1 MEQSDEELARIL
13 QEQEYE
19 AAAGPTNNPR
29 SGTSTSPITLV
40 DDDGDDSATDLGLD
54 IDSPFKDLHSL
65 FLAFNDQYF
74 ESKLSACEVRWSP
87 RMTRC
92 AGLCLY
98 QSKAQYCSIRL
109 SEPLLKFR
117 PESDYI
123 DTLLHEMIHAYL
135 FVTKAIQDHDG
146 HGADF
151 QYHMNRIN
159 KAAGTTISIYHTFH
173 DEVRY
178 YQTHV
183 WKCNGPCQH
192 QPPYYGI
199 VKRSMN
205 RPPQPADRWFAEHEA
220 TCGGTYTKISAPEP
234 TKKKSSTKSQK
245 NGKVE
250 SEADMQ
256 SKEKSFMDNFFSV
269 SKTSSSSSST
279 SSPLSTSSS
288 LPSSRPSTT
297 LTTGQSTESS
307 SSSSSRP
314 NPSTASES
322 GSLPLLSNHKNNDG
336 NSNSSSRSTGREAVI
351 IDVDATHSL
360 EPQWLPPREA
370 AAAAALARFE
380 KHLKTLDKPPP
391 PPSTTTQVASPSVLK
406 RKDSSVFETTTPGP
420 STGAGKVKKIKNASD
435 GRPTDFEGEQQ
446 GCECTEE
453 ATVTRVV
460 TASAVG
466 SATSTAN
473 HDRHSPSPQ
482 PQPQPP
488 PVVPSVSSLV
498 QCPICSIQVEE
509 ATINDHVDLC
519 IWQTS
524 GKTD

>member
-19 AAAGPTNNPR
+19 AAAGPTTNPR
-29 SGTSTSPITLV
+29 SGTSTSPITLAD
-40 DDDGDDSATDLGLD
+40 DDDGDDNATDLGLD

-192 QPPYYGI
+192 RPPYYGI

-250 SEADMQ
+250 PEADMQ

-269 SKTSSSSSST
+269 SKTSSSSS
-279 SSPLSTSSS
+279 LSTSSS
-288 LPSSRPSTT
+288 VPSSRPSTT
-297 LTTGQSTESS
+297 LTIGQSTESS
-307 SSSSSRP
+307 SSSSSRS

-322 GSLPLLSNHKNNDG
+322 GSLPLLSNRKINDG
-336 NSNSSSRSTGREAVI
+336 NSNISSRSTGREAVI
-351 IDVDATHSL
+351 IDVDADHNPR
-360 EPQWLPPREA
+360 PQLLPPKEA
-370 AAAAALARFE
+370 AAAAALARLE
-380 KHLKTLDKPPP
+380 KYLKTLDKP

-406 RKDSSVFETTTPGP
+406 RKDPSVFETTTPGP
-420 STGAGKVKKIKNASD
+420 STGAGKVKKIKDTSD
-435 GRPTDFEGEQQ
+435 GRHTEFEGEQQ
-446 GCECTEE
+446 GRECTKE
-453 ATVTRVV
+453 AAVTRVV
-460 TASAVG
+460 TASAGG

-473 HDRHSPSPQ
+473 HDRHSLSPQ
-482 PQPQPP
+482 PLPQPP
-488 PVVPSVSSLV
+488 PVAPSVSSFV
-498 QCPICSIQVEE
+498 QCPICSKKVEE
-509 ATINDHVDLC
+509 ATINDHADLC
-519 IWQTS
+519 IWHAS